1 MAITW
6 NVKINELGSGSGNYS
21 VAAEVTDDTKPV
33 DHQTETVSVSSCK
46 FSTVAQKNAV
56 YAELKSQYQ
65 TKIDKTAVISALE
78 SDAKTAL
85 EK

>member
-6 NVKINELGSGSGNYS
+6 NVRINELGSGSGNYS
-21 VAAEVTDDTKPV
+21 VSAEVTDDTKPA
-33 DHQTETVSVSSCK
+33 DHQTETVSVASCK
-46 FSTVAQKNAV
+46 FATAAQKNAV

-65 TKIDKTAVISALE
+65 SKVDKAVVISALE
-78 SDAKTAL
+78 SEAKTAL